1 MSQLCI
7 TLVYRGQSDAMK
19 CRILS
24 GGLFRGETDLMEESL
39 IEKTV
44 ALPAD
49 RVHIFVKT
57 LPSPESHDTS
67 GMSDVDLGSTQLSDV
82 LSVLPVWRV
91 FEQVDHTISIRIKVY
106 DEFMTYVMRRLD
118 EKPMT
123 VTASTP
129 PDHAAG
135 EPGSDLVLGDF
146 KYHDMR
152 VCFTCARDESR
163 YYVVY
168 TERDL
173 PEDRQDFSD
182 IGPARIEFQMRC
194 LNVLSRTSRSMV
206 IEYMQRHAQ
215 QATGD

>member
-7 TLVYRGQSDAMK
+7 TLVYRGQSGEMK

-24 GGLFRGETDLMEESL
+24 GGLFRGETDLVEESL
-39 IEKTV
+39 IEKTGV
-44 ALPAD
+44 LPAD

-57 LPSPESHDTS
+57 IPSPESHNTI
-67 GMSDVDLGSTQLSDV
+67 GMLDVNLGSTQLSDT

-106 DEFMTYVMRRLD
+106 DEFMTYVMWRLD

-129 PDHAAG
+129 SDHAAG

-146 KYHDMR
+146 KYRGSHLTFSKRTDGIFSL
-152 VCFTCARDESR
+152 VLEYEGAPSHSYTIGDESLSK
-163 YYVVY
+163 YLF
-168 TERDL
+168 ERTCCDL
-173 PEDRQDFSD
+173 VAVESSYDRMIS
-182 IGPARIEFQMRC
+182 RIENHLRGS
-194 LNVLSRTSRSMV
+194 L
-206 IEYMQRHAQ
+206 
-215 QATGD
+215 